1 MSNENYDSNTPEEVI
16 KSWRISDE
24 KFPRGLKEQPMS
36 NRELEL
42 SIKDIDSIKM
52 LELADKRFKELSHY
66 GFDWRSFKNGY
77 VEAIALMLSISQP
90 DKRVEEVIEM
100 IDRLINVNQFS
111 RDGASVERANLAADN
126 VLELTKIRNKLTM
139 ESTDD
144 HY

>member
-1 MSNENYDSNTPEEVI
+1 MSEQPMSNENYSSNTPESNEVMNV
-16 KSWRISDE
+16 
-24 KFPRGLKEQPMS
+24 KFPPEQPMR

-42 SIKDIDSIKM
+42 SIKDIDSTKM

-90 DKRVEEVIEM
+90 DKRVAEALEM
-100 IDRLINVNQFS
+100 IDRLINVNEFN
-111 RDGASVERANLAADN
+111 RDGMSIERSNLARDN
-126 VLELTKIRNKLTM
+126 VFELTKIRNTLAKD
-139 ESTDD
+139 STDD

>member
-1 MSNENYDSNTPEEVI
+1 MSNENYSSNTPESNEVMNV
-16 KSWRISDE
+16 
-24 KFPRGLKEQPMS
+24 KFPPEQPMR

-42 SIKDIDSIKM
+42 SIKDIDSTKM

-100 IDRLINVNQFS
+100 IDKAINPEHPRNMS
-111 RDGASVERANLAADN
+111 LAFQDVMIKN
-126 VLELTKIRNKLTM
+126 FLTKIRNTLTK
-139 ESTDD
+139 E
-144 HY
+144 